1 MITKSLLTSAFFLTR
16 EKKNPPEKIFRFL
29 PEKFKNCPRKNLEK
43 CPRRKNCA
51 REKNCKIPPEKKKK
65 PPQEKNQKSARENSQ
80 VPEKKIKY
88 KKYLVWILYAFS
100 ATALNV
106 YFFVFPLLFSLCE
119 FVSCLRVCATCAFW
133 VVCALCV
140 YACFPESVRFK
151 VSWVEF
157 GVMCLWVGMWL
168 WYLCFVELGFKCSK
182 TRQQENKYQR
192 NRYAFQ

>member
-1 MITKSLLTSAFFLTR
+1 MLF
-16 EKKNPPEKIFRFL
+16 FL
-29 PEKFKNCPRKNLEK
+29 PEKKKILPRKFSDFCPRNLKTAREKILKSAREEKIVPEKKTAKFHPRKN
-43 CPRRKNCA
+43 
-51 REKNCKIPPEKKKK
+51 K
-65 PPQEKNQKSARENSQ
+65 PPREKNQKSARENSK